1 MAKLYHTGQ
10 VALPAI
16 PSFQTGAWNGPIICI
31 PPLSPVVPC
40 HREYHREYGSAVRR
54 WSKTPSRFV
63 HIEALTLSVSWALLG
78 FPTYRTG
85 EYIQEW
91 YSSPTRTHI
100 KIVLDI
106 RSPLSHSAS
115 TPPFE
120 NFAPKLRST
129 SLPGHW
135 KILGKKND
143 SVAVIGVLG
152 PTGLWSDP
160 KICPFLFDGYAFHRY
175 NLFTSL
181 THNLSLAAQAM
192 APTNSCQEV
201 HHTLGGSSFAHPI
214 PSPPFRT
221 TRPLH
226 RYSFRRVSF
235 AHQRRFRSRQNSPLV
250 VTSASAV
257 NGPPPPYTPTID
269 LHPSIIPPTATST
282 TAADLHQPASPQTQI
297 SRHPMSATAI
307 ALIVVCTLVGLVLC
321 IVIGRFAYRK
331 RLPSLRW
338 PWRTRRE
345 EDSLGF
351 VFVEYDDSTWGT
363 PAKGTWREIPAFEA
377 GPQEREGGEAH
388 ARTLASSPL
397 APKAEAHP
405 VPSVPQPDPEAP
417 PENKT
422 NERDLDSAP
431 QTGGIGPH
439 IATKFGVPF
448 NLVIGNTLGLAMGDG
463 LGLGVLASSELAA
476 VLALHAGTETLDGLA
491 GPGMREHGPPDAS
504 GAEETEVSSLSSG
517 LVTCV
522 SSSTEENS
530 GSEDDYELHRVET
543 RSMDFKRG
551 IIVSLGAITDTDGE
565 GDEKP
570 LPRVVISGSSSEM
583 LPSSNRVSGMSEG
596 TIDLGDFPRPPVIR
610 L

>member
-1 MAKLYHTGQ
+1 MYPDVCSKY
-10 VALPAI
+10 
-16 PSFQTGAWNGPIICI
+16 S
-31 PPLSPVVPC
+31 
-40 HREYHREYGSAVRR
+40 ERR
-54 WSKTPSRFV
+54 MT
-63 HIEALTLSVSWALLG
+63 E
-78 FPTYRTG
+78 
-85 EYIQEW
+85 
-91 YSSPTRTHI
+91 
-100 KIVLDI
+100 
-106 RSPLSHSAS
+106 
-115 TPPFE
+115 
-120 NFAPKLRST
+120 
-129 SLPGHW
+129 
-135 KILGKKND
+135 

-152 PTGLWSDP
+152 PTGLCT
-160 KICPFLFDGYAFHRY
+160 ICSPL
-175 NLFTSL
+175 SL
-181 THNLSLAAQAM
+181 TIYPSAQAM

-201 HHTLGGSSFAHPI
+201 HHTLGGSPFAHPI

-235 AHQRRFRSRQNSPLV
+235 AHQRRFRSRQNTGGPLV

-269 LHPSIIPPTATST
+269 LHPSIIPPTATSA

-297 SRHPMSATAI
+297 SRHHMSATAV
-307 ALIVVCTLVGLVLC
+307 ALIIVCTLVGLVLC

-405 VPSVPQPDPEAP
+405 VTSIPQPDPEAP

-422 NERDLDSAP
+422 NERDLDDSAP
-431 QTGGIGPH
+431 QTGDISPH
-439 IATKFGVPF
+439 ITTRFGAPF
-448 NLVIGNTLGLAMGDG
+448 NSVIGNTLGLAMGDG
-463 LGLGVLASSELAA
+463 LGLGTLASSELAA
-476 VLALHAGTETLDGLA
+476 VLALRAGMETLDGLA
-491 GPGMREHGPPDAS
+491 RPGMREHEPPDAS

-517 LVTCV
+517 LVT
-522 SSSTEENS
+522 
-530 GSEDDYELHRVET
+530 T

-570 LPRVVISGSSSEM
+570 LPRVAISGSSSEM
-583 LPSSNRVSGMSEG
+583 FPSSNRVSGVSEG

>member
-1 MAKLYHTGQ
+1 MTG
-10 VALPAI
+10 
-16 PSFQTGAWNGPIICI
+16 
-31 PPLSPVVPC
+31 
-40 HREYHREYGSAVRR
+40 
-54 WSKTPSRFV
+54 
-63 HIEALTLSVSWALLG
+63 
-78 FPTYRTG
+78 
-85 EYIQEW
+85 
-91 YSSPTRTHI
+91 
-100 KIVLDI
+100 
-106 RSPLSHSAS
+106 
-115 TPPFE
+115 
-120 NFAPKLRST
+120 
-129 SLPGHW
+129 
-135 KILGKKND
+135 

-152 PTGLWSDP
+152 PSSGLTP
-160 KICPFLFDGYAFHRY
+160 KSALSCSTVMHSIGTICSPL
-175 NLFTSL
+175 SL
-181 THNLSLAAQAM
+181 TIYPSAQAM

-201 HHTLGGSSFAHPI
+201 RHTLGGSPFAHPI

-235 AHQRRFRSRQNSPLV
+235 AHQRRFRSRQNTGSPLV

-405 VPSVPQPDPEAP
+405 VPSIPQPDPEGP

-422 NERDLDSAP
+422 NERDLDDSAP
-431 QTGGIGPH
+431 QTGDTSPH
-439 IATKFGVPF
+439 IATKFGAPF

-463 LGLGVLASSELAA
+463 LGLGMLASSELAA

-491 GPGMREHGPPDAS
+491 RPGMREHGPPDAS

-570 LPRVVISGSSSEM
+570 LPRVVISGSSLEM
-583 LPSSNRVSGMSEG
+583 FPSSNRVSGMSEG

>member
-1 MAKLYHTGQ
+1 MAKLFHTVRLHCLQYLVSRPEAGTGQ
-10 VALPAI
+10 SYAYQHCPQWYRVI
-16 PSFQTGAWNGPIICI
+16 ESII
-31 PPLSPVVPC
+31 
-40 HREYHREYGSAVRR
+40 E
-54 WSKTPSRFV
+54 
-63 HIEALTLSVSWALLG
+63 
-78 FPTYRTG
+78 
-85 EYIQEW
+85 
-91 YSSPTRTHI
+91 
-100 KIVLDI
+100 
-106 RSPLSHSAS
+106 S
-115 TPPFE
+115 TQ
-120 NFAPKLRST
+120 
-129 SLPGHW
+129 
-135 KILGKKND
+135 ILGKEND
-143 SVAVIGVLG
+143 RVCCCNRGVLG

-160 KICPFLFDGYAFHRY
+160 KICSTVMHSIGTICSPL
-175 NLFTSL
+175 SL
-181 THNLSLAAQAM
+181 TIYLSAQAM

-201 HHTLGGSSFAHPI
+201 HHTLGGSPFAHPI

-221 TRPLH
+221 MRPLH

-235 AHQRRFRSRQNSPLV
+235 AHQRRFRSRQNTGSPL

-307 ALIVVCTLVGLVLC
+307 ALIVVCALVGLVLC

-363 PAKGTWREIPAFEA
+363 PAKGTWREIPAFE
-377 GPQEREGGEAH
+377 GEGGEAH

-397 APKAEAHP
+397 APKAEVHP
-405 VPSVPQPDPEAP
+405 VPSIPQPDPEAP

-422 NERDLDSAP
+422 NERDLDDSAP
-431 QTGGIGPH
+431 QTGDISPH
-439 IATKFGVPF
+439 IATKFGAPF
-448 NLVIGNTLGLAMGDG
+448 IGNTLSLAMGDG
-463 LGLGVLASSELAA
+463 LGLGMLASSELAA

-491 GPGMREHGPPDAS
+491 
-504 GAEETEVSSLSSG
+504 LS
-517 LVTCV
+517 
-522 SSSTEENS
+522 S

-583 LPSSNRVSGMSEG
+583 FPSSNRVSGMSEG